1 MKNKLKHI
9 FFASALMAAATNFTA
24 CSLDEVNPGEF
35 TMDSLAETEE
45 TYEKIINNC
54 YFAMERYFYG
64 ASGASGIE
72 SNNWMAM
79 TEATTDLWTYQRNKS
94 TSYTQWFWFYAG
106 ASPNTTYTD
115 NFWEGLFMMVI
126 IGAIIVIGVIYL
138 LLKRHESRMVLI
150 AAGIL
155 MAVIAGKPMAALDAF
170 AKSMTNAGL
179 ITSVCSCMGFAMV
192 MKYTGCDKHLVVAIG
207 KVLKKMGFMLIPGA
221 TIATF
226 IINIAIPSAAGCS
239 AAVGVIFIPILMSAG
254 IHPAMAA
261 AAVKSGTYGSMLNP
275 GLVHNGVIAKLS
287 NVEITEVITH
297 HMMADIVGVII
308 AATTLTIL
316 AIFLKENK
324 GYLPEGGNDAVAED
338 LKINPLY
345 ALMPLL
351 PVIILLVGSTGMA
364 PILKMG
370 VPQAML
376 IGALLSLAV
385 TRSNPTKLTKS
396 FFDGMGDA
404 YANIIG
410 IIISVGVF
418 VSGMQSLG
426 LVKALINWML
436 ESTGIVKI
444 AATFGPFIL
453 AMISGS
459 GDAATVAFNEA
470 VTPHAAQFGLQAI
483 DMGSM
488 AALGG
493 TLGRTMSPIA
503 GATIICA
510 GIAGVDPMEVCK
522 RNALGIT
529 LALLAGMVI
538 LLF

>member
-1 MKNKLKHI
+1 
-9 FFASALMAAATNFTA
+9 
-24 CSLDEVNPGEF
+24 
-35 TMDSLAETEE
+35 
-45 TYEKIINNC
+45 
-54 YFAMERYFYG
+54 
-64 ASGASGIE
+64 
-72 SNNWMAM
+72 
-79 TEATTDLWTYQRNKS
+79 
-94 TSYTQWFWFYAG
+94 
-106 ASPNTTYTD
+106 
-115 NFWEGLFMMVI
+115 MMVI

-155 MAVIAGKPMAALDAF
+155 MAVIAGKPMAAWDAF

-410 IIISVGVF
+410 I
-418 VSGMQSLG
+418 
-426 LVKALINWML
+426 KALINWML

>member
-1 MKNKLKHI
+1 
-9 FFASALMAAATNFTA
+9 
-24 CSLDEVNPGEF
+24 
-35 TMDSLAETEE
+35 
-45 TYEKIINNC
+45 
-54 YFAMERYFYG
+54 
-64 ASGASGIE
+64 
-72 SNNWMAM
+72 
-79 TEATTDLWTYQRNKS
+79 
-94 TSYTQWFWFYAG
+94 
-106 ASPNTTYTD
+106 
-115 NFWEGLFMMVI
+115 
-126 IGAIIVIGVIYL
+126 
-138 LLKRHESRMVLI
+138 
-150 AAGIL
+150 
-155 MAVIAGKPMAALDAF
+155 
-170 AKSMTNAGL
+170 
-179 ITSVCSCMGFAMV
+179 MGFAMV

-345 ALMPLL
+345 ALLPLL

-510 GIAGVDPMEVCK
+510 GIAGVDPMAMG
-522 RNALGIT
+522 RWIRRLHGRLHGIDST
-529 LALLAGMVI
+529 EFQDGSLLMFRRAVLERVENGSKG
-538 LLF
+538 